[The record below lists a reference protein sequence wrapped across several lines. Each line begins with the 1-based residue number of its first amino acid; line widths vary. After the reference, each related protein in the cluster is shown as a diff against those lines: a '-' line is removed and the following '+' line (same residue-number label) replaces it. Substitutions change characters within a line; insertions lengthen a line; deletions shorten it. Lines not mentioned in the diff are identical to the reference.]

1 MPQTDDR
8 ARLAAAN
15 NADIYELVFRALGLP
30 YRRDSSMFV
39 SNATPPSYY
48 GNMTTLDPD
57 DAPRQ
62 LAEIRNLET
71 ARNGSF
77 ALKDGFC
84 RLDLHGQGF
93 QVLFEAAWLW
103 APADRFTSPPPAEWE
118 RVRTAE
124 ALAAWEAAWSVT
136 SPISQ
141 RLFPESLLSEPDI
154 AFFGRRT
161 GDGYDAGC
169 IANLSAA
176 CVGLS
181 NLFVAEERRA
191 PCLAAARLATEFG
204 QGRPVVGYDRGD
216 ALQAMLECGFA
227 ATGRLRVWVIGTP

>member
-71 ARNGSF
+71 AS
-77 ALKDGFC
+77 
-84 RLDLHGQGF
+84 
-93 QVLFEAAWLW
+93 AAW
-103 APADRFTSPPPAEWE
+103 TSMGRAFRSSSKPPG
-118 RVRTAE
+118 
-124 ALAAWEAAWSVT
+124 
-136 SPISQ
+136 
-141 RLFPESLLSEPDI
+141 
-154 AFFGRRT
+154 FGRPPTASPRRPRRS
-161 GDGYDAGC
+161 G
-169 IANLSAA
+169 S
-176 CVGLS
+176 V
-181 NLFVAEERRA
+181 FERPR
-191 PCLAAARLATEFG
+191 RW
-204 QGRPVVGYDRGD
+204 RRGKPPG
-216 ALQAMLECGFA
+216 A
-227 ATGRLRVWVIGTP
+227 